1 MSSELSNKIGILKGS
16 RTSAEI
22 VKNADVSRETFRKI
36 ERGESVKLS
45 TIKKIADYLEASPE
59 QWSQLV
65 IAWIKLEI
73 GPEDARHIQLSHE
86 SNVINDKAADSEQIL
101 QLAKQLDTSDRRQII
116 LAMTRPEVRRSLPAI
131 NALYDTVKRKGK

>member
-1 MSSELSNKIGILKGS
+1 MSSELSHKISILKAD

-45 TIKKIADYLEASPE
+45 TIKKIADYLKASDE
-59 QWSQLV
+59 QWRQLV

-73 GPEDARHIQLSHE
+73 GPEDSRHIHLSHE
-86 SNVINDKAADSEQIL
+86 TTAINDKLADSEQIL
-101 QLAKQLDTSDRRQII
+101 QLASQLDSSDRKQII
-116 LAMTRPEVRRSLPAI
+116 LAMTRPEVRRSIPAI
-131 NALYDTVKRKGK
+131 NALYDTVKRKN